1 MDLIDRIVR
10 RHRVQQIIPQR
21 LEYLERLP
29 NHYQAKTRELFI
41 IIESM
46 TIVVVTAWAQ
56 YRAILNI
63 PNHNRKHKQIRN
75 QTISNHHNI
84 IRLVRK
90 LNNHSILMANAI
102 VIFTR
107 QRALPTA
114 SFPMTCKIGY
124 RQSKNFAAQL
134 KHHFHHHHELH
145 PLHD

>member
-10 RHRVQQIIPQR
+10 RHRVQPTIPQR

-29 NHYQAKTRELFI
+29 NHYQAKTRELLI

-56 YRAILNI
+56 YRAIPNI
-63 PNHNRKHKQIRN
+63 PNHNRN